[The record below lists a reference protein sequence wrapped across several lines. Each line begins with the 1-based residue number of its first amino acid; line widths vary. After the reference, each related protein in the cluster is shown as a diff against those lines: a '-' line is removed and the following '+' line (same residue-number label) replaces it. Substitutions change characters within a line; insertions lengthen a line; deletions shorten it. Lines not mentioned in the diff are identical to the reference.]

1 MELIASWLEEKLR
14 ILNLTTTM
22 DQSVGFTRLGF
33 SEEEKKAHTKFAK
46 IAEDLGLVTY
56 QDEAGNQWAVWEV
69 GKHAPTIAMGSH
81 LDTVHLGGG
90 YDGLAGVLCALAAV
104 KQLKDCGFRPQKNIA
119 VISFISEESARFGIS
134 TIGSKAIIGEL
145 NKAELADI
153 QDSDGI
159 TVKQAME
166 SYGVL
171 WDQLERAEIPD
182 DGLECFIELHIEQ
195 GRILEKNHYEIGVVK
210 GIACPIRLIIRA
222 QGTANHTGT
231 TPMDERKDAF
241 VAIAPLVTFVYEE
254 ALKMNQHNESS
265 IVATVSKVTMKPNA
279 MNVIPSE
286 VELGIDIRSVDDDL
300 KRILKD
306 KIINFCQ
313 QVEKKH
319 PVRVDV
325 HTLVDNDSVLLDEA
339 MQMKL
344 LEVSKSL
351 GYKTMRMD
359 SGAGHDV
366 MNMAKKWPAGLLFIP
381 CKNGLSHHPE
391 EFTSIEN
398 LEKGTNVLVEFLRT
412 EA

>member
-1 MELIASWLEEKLR
+1 MDLLSSWLEEKLLA
-14 ILNLTTTM
+14 LNVTTTM
-22 DQSVGFTRLGF
+22 DQPDGFTRLGF
-33 SEEEKKAHTKFAK
+33 SLEEKKAHSQFVE
-46 IAEDLGLVTY
+46 IAEELGLITH
-56 QDEAGNQWAVWEV
+56 QDEAGNRWAVWKV
-69 GKHAPTIAMGSH
+69 DQQAPTIAMGSH
-81 LDTVHLGGG
+81 LDTVHSGGG
-90 YDGLAGVLCALAAV
+90 YDGLAGILCALAAV
-104 KQLKDCGFRPQKNIA
+104 KKLKDCTFRPKKNIA

-134 TIGSKAIIGEL
+134 TFGSKAIIGEL
-145 NKAELADI
+145 NKAKLAEV

-166 SYGVL
+166 DYGIV

-254 ALKMNQHNESS
+254 ALKLNQHNESS
-265 IVATVSKVTMKPNA
+265 IVATVSKATLKPNA

-300 KRILKD
+300 KRILAN
-306 KIINFCQ
+306 KIIDFCQ

-319 PVRVDV
+319 PVCVDV

-351 GYKTMRMD
+351 GYKTMPMD

-381 CKNGLSHHPE
+381 CRDGLSHHPK

-398 LEKGTNVLVEFLRT
+398 LKKGTDILVAYLRT